1 MGGDSVLKCFILMND
16 DEYSCIESNDMMMMN
31 EYLVALLDRIHLL
44 SFFCREY
51 YFLIYVWLNSLT
63 TSRVRECMVHKS
75 CICAYQT
82 PPGSMGGKVFFLEK
96 LNMREEKRREFN
108 NVKFL

>member
-31 EYLVALLDRIHLL
+31 EY
-44 SFFCREY
+44 
-51 YFLIYVWLNSLT
+51 FLIYVCLNSST

-82 PPGSMGGKVFFLEK
+82 HLCIPNPTRKYGRKGVFF
-96 LNMREEKRREFN
+96 REVEYERREKKG
-108 NVKFL
+108 VQ